1 MIARWKQ
8 RWKQERKQ
16 NDDMCSRCAVS
27 TFPIKEQR
35 RCGSNK
41 MSTSID
47 IDELT
52 CSLCY
57 NFTSSS
63 MNAVLRHI
71 GAVHAHLP
79 GFRVVCGI
87 NGCPRTYTNYYS
99 YRKHIRRKHSDFG
112 GDLDVPSNLDEFSQ
126 DAVTMSDTETG
137 REMLPFDSDSLK
149 RSAVLFTLK
158 SKEVRNISQLAI
170 NDLIEDVS
178 MIVQQTVDTVA
189 FKVSG

>member
-8 RWKQERKQ
+8 RWKQARKQ
-16 NDDMCSRCAVS
+16 NDDMCSRCAVN

-41 MSTSID
+41 MSTS
-47 IDELT
+47 DELT

-63 MNAVLRHI
+63 MNAVSWHI
-71 GAVHAHLP
+71 GAVHAHHP

-99 YRKHIRRKHSDFG
+99 YRKHIWPKHSNFG
-112 GDLDVPSNLDEFSQ
+112 GNLDVSSNLDEFPQ

-149 RSAVLFTLK
+149 RSAVIHFEKQSVKHITASYQWLDWGCVHDCAAN
-158 SKEVRNISQLAI
+158 SRHCGI
-170 NDLIEDVS
+170 
-178 MIVQQTVDTVA
+178 
-189 FKVSG
+189 